1 METENELLLYIY
13 QDSKMATT
21 NLTTLLKTIN
31 NKDNKIKKT
40 IEEILTE
47 YEKYLK
53 ESEKLLKKQDIE
65 PKEKSIIANFSSKMG
80 IKSEIAKD
88 NSDSRIADMLIKG
101 LSMGS
106 IDMQKKIDN
115 FKDITDKKIIDLAKK
130 LKSFQEKQ
138 IEELKKYL

>member
-21 NLTTLLKTIN
+21 NLTTLLTTIN

>member
-1 METENELLLYIY
+1 MKTENELLLYIY

-31 NKDNKIKKT
+31 DKDNKIKKT

-65 PKEKSIIANFSSKMG
+65 PKEKSIIANISSKMG

-88 NSDSRIADMLIKG
+88 NSDSRIADMIIKG

-115 FKDITDKKIIDLAKK
+115 FKDVTDKKIIDLAKK

>member
-1 METENELLLYIY
+1 MKTENELLLYIY

-21 NLTTLLKTIN
+21 NLTTLLKTITD
-31 NKDNKIKKT
+31 KDNKIKKT

-88 NSDSRIADMLIKG
+88 NSDSRIADMIIKG